1 MTTNEMQQV
10 DFILPSTAESAS
22 LTGLRLCELFI
33 DKLLSSTCKEFVL
46 SVDHKNKAIYS
57 NDVGVKEAVNLIYKS
72 GRLEAFYEQ
81 LGAVLHMEGEQKVLR
96 LKAEEEIRFVVVEES
111 TLPNLSLKITL
122 N

>member
-1 MTTNEMQQV
+1 M
-10 DFILPSTAESAS
+10 
-22 LTGLRLCELFI
+22 
-33 DKLLSSTCKEFVL
+33 